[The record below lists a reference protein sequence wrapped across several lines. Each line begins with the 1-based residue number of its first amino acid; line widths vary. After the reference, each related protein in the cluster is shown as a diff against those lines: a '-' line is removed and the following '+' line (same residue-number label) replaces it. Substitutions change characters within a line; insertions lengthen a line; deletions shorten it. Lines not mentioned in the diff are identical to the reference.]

1 MVFAMGFAKCES
13 LGGPVFMFSS
23 NSKNALIWKMIN
35 LENMFLDTPFSGRL
49 NGISPTYGYNIYIYI
64 YCLNSLWL

>member
-1 MVFAMGFAKCES
+1 
-13 LGGPVFMFSS
+13 
-23 NSKNALIWKMIN
+23 MIN

-64 YCLNSLWL
+64 LSELSLAVNLHLLDGII